1 MTSVLLDQQTGVMR
15 FDVTHDTINPDGSR
29 PTTVTYPA
37 PEERRSVHCP
47 GLYWG
52 AVAVLEPGE
61 PTHS

>member
-1 MTSVLLDQQTGVMR
+1 MTFVLVDQQTGVMR
-15 FDVTHDTINPDGSR
+15 FDVTHSTVNPDGST

-37 PEERRSVHCP
+37 PEERRSVHWP

-52 AVAVLEPGE
+52 AVAVLELGV